1 MLLFLNGGFMFGK
14 IKSSG
19 LVGINGYIISV
30 EVDISGGMPKFEI
43 VGLPDAAVKEA
54 RERVHSAIRNSGFYF
69 PSTRIV
75 VNLAPADT
83 KKEGAVYDLAIA
95 CAILIATG
103 QLNIKEGFEPVVLG
117 ELALDGEIRP
127 VAGVLPMLLSVAGDD
142 NRTAII
148 PVKNVNEALH
158 VKNMT
163 IYPVSTLRELVDAVN
178 ADSLVPAQVVNAE
191 TDFDNVDFAED
202 FEAVRG
208 QEGAKRALEIA
219 AAGGHNLLMV
229 GPPGSGKTM
238 LAKRLPSILP
248 PLTYEEAIE
257 ITKIYSISGNID
269 PDDGIVKQRPF
280 RSPHHTVS
288 DVALVGG
295 GKIPKPGEISLAHN
309 GILFLDELPEFKK
322 DVLEVLRQPIE
333 DGVILI
339 SRANGSISMPCRFML
354 IASMNPCP
362 CGYFGDPT
370 HKCQCSQQ
378 QIMRYLGRISA
389 PLLDRFDLHIEVP
402 AVDFNKLTSREKGE
416 SSKSIRERVVAARQI
431 QVERYRGKPM
441 YCNAQLISEDINTY
455 CDITEKQKEILKTA
469 FAKFKMSARAY
480 SRILKVSRTLAD
492 LEQSKDI
499 QDRHIMEAIQ
509 YRSLDRDYWKW

>member
-1 MLLFLNGGFMFGK
+1 MFAK

-19 LVGINGYIISV
+19 LIGINGYIINV
-30 EVDISGGMPKFEI
+30 ETDISNGMPGFEI

-54 RERVHSAIRNSGFYF
+54 RERVRSAIKNSGLYF
-69 PSTRIV
+69 PSTRII

-95 CAILIATG
+95 SAILYATG
-103 QLNIKEGFEPVVLG
+103 QLIFKDNFAPVVLG
-117 ELALDGEIRP
+117 ELSLDGDIRP
-127 VAGVLPMLLSVAGDD
+127 VAGVLPMLLSVAGGENTD
-142 NRTAII
+142 AVI
-148 PVKNVNEALH
+148 PRENVKEALH
-158 VKNMT
+158 VKGMN
-163 IYPVSTLRELVDAVN
+163 IYPVSNLREFVDAVN
-178 ADSLVPAQVVNAE
+178 GNTLENAKQSGE
-191 TDFDNVDFAED
+191 TTDFDSVDFAED

-257 ITKIYSISGNID
+257 ITKIYSVSGNID
-269 PDDGIVKQRPF
+269 PNDGIVKTRPF

-295 GKIPKPGEISLAHN
+295 GRIPKPGEISLAHN
-309 GILFLDELPEFKK
+309 GVLFLDELPEFKK
-322 DVLEVLRQPIE
+322 DVLEVMRQPIE
-333 DGVILI
+333 DGII
-339 SRANGSISMPCRFML
+339 HIARANGSVTMPCRFML

-362 CGYFGDPT
+362 CGYYGDKT
-370 HKCQCSQQ
+370 HKCQCSPM
-378 QIMRYLGRISA
+378 QIQRYLNKISA

-402 AVDFNKLTSREKGE
+402 EVDFNKLSSKEKGE
-416 SSKSIRERVVAARQI
+416 SSHSIRQRVIAARQI
-431 QVERYRGKPM
+431 QLERYKGKPIF
-441 YCNAQLISEDINTY
+441 CNSQLISEDIDTY
-455 CDITEKQKEILKTA
+455 CEITEKQKEILKKA
-469 FAKFKMSARAY
+469 FVMLKMSARAY

-492 LEQSKDI
+492 LDASKNI
-499 QDRHIMEAIQ
+499 QDKHIMEAIQ

>member
-1 MLLFLNGGFMFGK
+1 MFAK
-14 IKSSG
+14 IKSCG
-19 LVGINGYIISV
+19 LTGINGYIINV
-30 EVDISGGMPKFEI
+30 EVDIANGMPGFEI

-54 RERVHSAIRNSGFYF
+54 RERVRSAIRNSGFYF
-69 PSTRIV
+69 PQTRII

-95 CAILIATG
+95 CAILEATG
-103 QLNIKEGFEPVVLG
+103 QLEFEDGFSPVVLG
-117 ELALDGEIRP
+117 ELSLDGDIRS
-127 VAGVLPMLLSVAGDD
+127 VSGVLPMLLSVA
-142 NRTAII
+142 NAENKHSVI
-148 PVKNVNEALH
+148 PSANIKEALH
-158 VKNMT
+158 VQNME
-163 IYPVSTLRELVDAVN
+163 IYPVSTLKSFVEAVQRH
-178 ADSLVPAQVVNAE
+178 SLESAVRMASK
-191 TDFDNVDFAED
+191 TDFSSAEFLED

-257 ITKIYSISGNID
+257 ITKIYSVSGNID
-269 PDDGIVKQRPF
+269 PNDGIIKMRPF

-309 GILFLDELPEFKK
+309 GVLFLDELPEFKK
-322 DVLEVLRQPIE
+322 DVLEVMRQPIE
-333 DGVILI
+333 DGTILI
-339 SRANGSISMPCRFML
+339 ARANGSVQMPCRFML

-362 CGYFGDPT
+362 CGYYGDKT
-370 HKCQCSQQ
+370 HHCQCSQV
-378 QIMRYLGRISA
+378 QIQRYLNKISA

-402 AVDFNKLTSREKGE
+402 AVDFNKLSSKEKGE
-416 SSKSIRERVVAARQI
+416 SSAAIRERVIRARELQL
-431 QVERYRGKPM
+431 ERYKGRNI
-441 YCNAQLISEDINTY
+441 YCNAQLMSEDIDEF
-455 CDITEKQKEILKTA
+455 CDITEKQKEILKKA
-469 FAKFKMSARAY
+469 FVMLKMSARAY
-480 SRILKVSRTLAD
+480 SRILKVARTAAD
-492 LEQSKDI
+492 MEGSKIIEDK
-499 QDRHIMEAIQ
+499 HILEAIQ

>member
-1 MLLFLNGGFMFGK
+1 MFGK

-19 LVGINGYIISV
+19 LIGINGYVISV
-30 EVDISGGMPKFEI
+30 EVDISNGMPGFEV

-54 RERVHSAIRNSGFYF
+54 RERVRSAIRNSGFYF
-69 PSTRIV
+69 PSTRIIA
-75 VNLAPADT
+75 NLAPADT

-95 CAILIATG
+95 CAILNATG
-103 QLNIKEGFEPVVLG
+103 QLKFEEGFEPIVLG
-117 ELALDGEIRP
+117 ELALDGTIRP
-127 VAGVLPMLLSVAGDD
+127 VDGVLPMLLSVANDE
-142 NRTAII
+142 NKSAII
-148 PVKNVNEALH
+148 PITNVKEAEH

-163 IYPVSTLRELVDAVN
+163 VYPVSSLAELVEAVN
-178 ADSLVPAQVVNAE
+178 SRSLVEAKKADGVL
-191 TDFDNVDFAED
+191 DFDNVDFAED

-248 PLTYEEAIE
+248 PLTYNEAIE

-269 PDDGIVKQRPF
+269 PNDGIVKIRPF

-295 GKIPKPGEISLAHN
+295 GRIPKPGEISLAHN
-309 GILFLDELPEFKK
+309 GILFLDELTEFKK

-333 DGVILI
+333 DGNILI

-362 CGYFGDPT
+362 CGYYGDPN
-370 HKCQCSQQ
+370 HKCQCTQQ
-378 QIMRYLGRISA
+378 QIMRYLGKISA

-402 AVDFNKLTSREKGE
+402 AVDFNKLASREKGE

-431 QVERYRGKPM
+431 QTERYNGKAIF
-441 YCNAQLISEDINTY
+441 CNSQLISEDIDLY
-455 CDITEKQKEILKTA
+455 CQITQKQKDILKKA
-469 FAKFKMSARAY
+469 FTMLKMSARAY

-492 LEQSKDI
+492 LDQSKDI
-499 QDRHIMEAIQ
+499 QDKHIMEAIQ